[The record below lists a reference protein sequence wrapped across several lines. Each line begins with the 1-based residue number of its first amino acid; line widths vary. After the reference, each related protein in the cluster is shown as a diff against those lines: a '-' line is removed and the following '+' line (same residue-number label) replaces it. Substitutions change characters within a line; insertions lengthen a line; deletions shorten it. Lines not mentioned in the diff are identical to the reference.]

1 VLFTQPNNINV
12 IQRGKAKVKV
22 RVVCLEAVK
31 MYGNNPKKLFIT
43 INKNKEIKTKEDP
56 LKEEGPKRVL
66 NSLCNLFRTEDKK
79 IADFLEESQ
88 KVGTT
93 KLKINKELIQLIGI
107 LKLAEGSNTPK
118 RLVIIFRLFLL
129 VFLLF

>member
-1 VLFTQPNNINV
+1 
-12 IQRGKAKVKV
+12 V